1 MHLISVSFDKI
12 GLVGRHTMPLC
23 AVAGGWGL
31 FCCSKKKFFFF
42 GCLRIFSLQGIEP
55 MSHLGGFP
63 HWGPLFCNVTL

>member
-31 FCCSKKKFFFF
+31 FCCSKKKNFFFRVSKNF
-42 GCLRIFSLQGIEP
+42 FSP
-55 MSHLGGFP
+55 R
-63 HWGPLFCNVTL
+63 N